1 MARQYKKI
9 LKKLQPKTKSP
20 SEQAPPEK
28 PGKDYLL
35 TIILALTVIFLIIG
49 WSSFTAINR
58 GLYITLIIALGS
70 TYARRH
76 YKFNATQDTIIEKVG
91 YAAMGLAIVLFVA
104 EIYFRFIS

>member
-9 LKKLQPKTKSP
+9 LKKLQPKTKST
-20 SEQAPPEK
+20 ADTPPEK

-58 GLYITLIIALGS
+58 GLYIALIVSLGT

-76 YKFNATQDTIIEKVG
+76 YKFTEKQDLLIEKVG
-91 YAAMGLAIVLFVA
+91 YVSMGMAIILFVA
-104 EIYFRFIS
+104 EIYYRFMS